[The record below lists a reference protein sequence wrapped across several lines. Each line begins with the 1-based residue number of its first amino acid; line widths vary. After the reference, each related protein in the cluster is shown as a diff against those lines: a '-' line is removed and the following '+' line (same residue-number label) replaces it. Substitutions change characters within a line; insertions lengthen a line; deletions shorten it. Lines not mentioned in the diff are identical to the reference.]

1 MESVQGI
8 LKGMRFLPNPN
19 HSMNPCW
26 EQQCWACSITCVWA
40 CLTSLCSFFQPPQ
53 FKLDPRLARL
63 LGIHTQTRPVII
75 QALWQ
80 YIKTHKL
87 QDPHEREFV
96 ICDKYLQQV
105 SKGRAATAASV
116 SLLGSWGWLNPTPAD
131 LSALSLSQIFESQ
144 RMKFSEIPQ
153 RLHALLMPP
162 EPIIINHVIR

>member
-1 MESVQGI
+1 MYGHAKHPKMHTDSAHFISLFFG
-8 LKGMRFLPNPN
+8 FL
-19 HSMNPCW
+19 
-26 EQQCWACSITCVWA
+26 
-40 CLTSLCSFFQPPQ
+40 QPPQ

-105 SKGRAATAASV
+105 SKGPVLLPESFGALVVHKVPASYP
-116 SLLGSWGWLNPTPAD
+116 SPFP
-131 LSALSLSQIFESQ
+131 QIFESQ